1 MFTKLLL
8 LICFLLDK
16 YPQYNQKCFFLVS
29 LVNIELDREQIATKG
44 FIVFLCSTM
53 HIKQHTKSLPKLKH
67 HKGSNYDAEEM
78 IVHAKM

>member
-1 MFTKLLL
+1 M
-8 LICFLLDK
+8 
-16 YPQYNQKCFFLVS
+16 LVTNVPFVEDVRTLWPGNS

-44 FIVFLCSTM
+44 FIAFLCSTM

>member
-1 MFTKLLL
+1 MLHLGERLKLQM
-8 LICFLLDK
+8 
-16 YPQYNQKCFFLVS
+16 PRS

-44 FIVFLCSTM
+44 FIAFLCSTM

>member
-1 MFTKLLL
+1 MATCQKLS
-8 LICFLLDK
+8 IYK
-16 YPQYNQKCFFLVS
+16 IPYS

-44 FIVFLCSTM
+44 FIAFLCRTM
-53 HIKQHTKSLPKLKH
+53 HIKQHTKSLPKLKN